1 MSHSGDCSKGLAG
14 PIADW
19 DVSAVIDMGN
29 MFVRASKFNQD
40 LSKWDVS
47 AVTDMRSMFS
57 GASAFKRQLC
67 GVAWVTSKAVETD
80 MFKDSPG
87 SIAST
92 MCTTTA
98 AGMAAGITHFA
109 FVGYGQDEGYG

>member
-47 AVTDMRSMFS
+47 TVRNMAKMFLD
-57 GASAFKRQLC
+57 ASAFNHELC
-67 GVAWVTSKAVETD
+67 GDAWEQSGADKSD
-80 MFKDSPG
+80 MFEGSSG
-87 SIAST
+87 SILLG
-92 MCTTTA
+92 MCTT
-98 AGMAAGITHFA
+98 IKH
-109 FVGYGQDEGYG
+109 GYGGDYG